1 MVCCLIIKH
10 FNFVTMKNILF
21 IAFVIIGS
29 SFAFSQSTVGIR
41 IGSGNSGF
49 ESNVTNQTSNR
60 VQVESEDVKMKSYVV
75 LDENENVVKSKNIN
89 TSNTASVDVDNL
101 QSGLYYIAVISEDD
115 EVSINTYVKP

>member
-1 MVCCLIIKH
+1 MVCYLIIKH

-41 IGSGNSGF
+41 IGGGNSGF